1 MSRLRDGQLWIGGLK
16 EYMDEDF
23 IKTALR
29 VMGEAPPL
37 SVKVM
42 TIKFSDETAGYGF
55 INFANDQAAVT
66 VMHKLNGKMMPNTN
80 PPVRWRLNHSSNR
93 LLPGEKNFSV
103 WVGDLTPEVD
113 DLQLY
118 QFFSKRFQYLI
129 SAKVILD
136 ERGLSRGY
144 GFIRFNNEVEQQTA
158 MTSMNGM
165 SGLGGKPIKVSVA
178 VNKIKDGIN
187 RSDHEG
193 RPVSNQVLNDVMG
206 GSLVNKSSDLTSWE
220 THSND
225 QPAYVYDSAIYWQQ
239 YQHFQQQLQQQHQQ
253 LQQQHQQLQQ
263 QYQQFQQ
270 LYQQWQQWQQQHPPP
285 NAAAEQGAGAW
296 NQNSYDAS
304 QKELPAPEMRK
315 AEVVKVKKEKDHAP
329 AISDVFAK
337 SFVNNQNFN
346 MEAVIEGHVEVK
358 SEGDIDDTIKVD
370 TKLNSLEKKKA
381 ENVEKKHKDK
391 NKFDLKDL
399 KKNQKEKEKRKRKK
413 EDEDIAERM
422 KFPKRVVNSAPEGKE
437 EESTDEPKPKKAKK
451 KNSSG
456 VN

>member
-29 VMGEAPPL
+29 VMGEEPPL

-93 LLPGEKNFSV
+93 LLPGEKDFSV

-129 SAKVILD
+129 SAKVILN

-158 MTSMNGM
+158 MTSMNGI
-165 SGLGGKPIKVSVA
+165 SGLGGKPIKVSA
-178 VNKIKDGIN
+178 VNRIKGGMN
-187 RSDHEG
+187 RCDHEG
-193 RPVSNQVLNDVMG
+193 RHVPNQVLNDVMG
-206 GSLVNKSSDLTSWE
+206 GSLVNKSSNLNSWE
-220 THSND
+220 SLGNG
-225 QPAYVYDSAIYWQQ
+225 QPTYDSAAFWQQ

-270 LYQQWQQWQQQHPPP
+270 IYQQWQQWQQQHPPP
-285 NAAAEQGAGAW
+285 NAAAGQGAEAW
-296 NQNSYDAS
+296 RQKSYDAS
-304 QKELPAPEMRK
+304 QEELPAPEVRK
-315 AEVVKVKKEKDHAP
+315 AEVVKVKREKDHAA
-329 AISDVFAK
+329 AISAKSFAK
-337 SFVNNQNFN
+337 SFVIDENFN
-346 MEAVIEGHVEVK
+346 MEAVIGGHVEVK
-358 SEGDIDDTIKVD
+358 SEGDIDDTIKVSS
-370 TKLNSLEKKKA
+370 KLNSLEKKKA
-381 ENVEKKHKDK
+381 ENTEKKHKDK
-391 NKFDLKDL
+391 NKFDLKEL
-399 KKNQKEKEKRKRKK
+399 KQNQKEKERRKRKK
-413 EDEDIAERM
+413 EAEDIAERM
-422 KFPKRVVNSAPEGKE
+422 KFHKGVVNFAQEDKE
-437 EESTDEPKPKKAKK
+437 EESTDKTKPTKAKK
-451 KNSSG
+451 KKISG
-456 VN
+456 AN

>member
-329 AISDVFAK
+329 AISVVSAK
-337 SFVNNQNFN
+337 SQNFN

>member
-1 MSRLRDGQLWIGGLK
+1 
-16 EYMDEDF
+16 
-23 IKTALR
+23 
-29 VMGEAPPL
+29 MGEEPPL

-178 VNKIKDGIN
+178 LNRIKEGMDRCG
-187 RSDHEG
+187 HEG
-193 RPVSNQVLNDVMG
+193 RRVPNQVLNDVLG
-206 GSLVNKSSDLTSWE
+206 ESLVNKSSDLDSWE
-220 THSND
+220 SRGNG
-225 QPAYVYDSAIYWQQ
+225 QPAYDSATYWQQ

-285 NAAAEQGAGAW
+285 IAAAGQGAGGW
-296 NQNSYDAS
+296 NQSSYDAS
-304 QKELPAPEMRK
+304 QEELPAPEVRK
-315 AEVVKVKKEKDHAP
+315 AEVVKVKKEKDLAP

-337 SFVNNQNFN
+337 SFVNNQNSN
-346 MEAVIEGHVEVK
+346 MEAVIEDHVEVK
-358 SEGDIDDTIKVD
+358 SKGDIDDTIKVD
-370 TKLNSLEKKKA
+370 TKLNSLKKKKA

-391 NKFDLKDL
+391 NKL

-413 EDEDIAERM
+413 EAEDIAERM
-422 KFPKRVVNSAPEGKE
+422 KFQKGVVNFAQEVKE
-437 EESTDEPKPKKAKK
+437 EKSTDEPKPKKAKK
-451 KNSSG
+451 KNVSSA
-456 VN
+456 N

>member
-23 IKTALR
+23 IKTALK
-29 VMGEAPPL
+29 VMGEEPPL

-178 VNKIKDGIN
+178 LNRIKEGMDRCG
-187 RSDHEG
+187 HEG
-193 RPVSNQVLNDVMG
+193 RRVPNQVLNDVLG
-206 GSLVNKSSDLTSWE
+206 ESLVNKSSDLDSWE
-220 THSND
+220 SRGNG
-225 QPAYVYDSAIYWQQ
+225 QPAYDSATYWQQ

-285 NAAAEQGAGAW
+285 IAAAGQGAGGW
-296 NQNSYDAS
+296 NQSSYDAS
-304 QKELPAPEMRK
+304 QEELPAPEMRK
-315 AEVVKVKKEKDHAP
+315 TEVVKVKKEKDHAP

-370 TKLNSLEKKKA
+370 TKLNTLENKKA
-381 ENVEKKHKDK
+381 ENVEKKHKGK

>member
-29 VMGEAPPL
+29 VMGEEPPL

-93 LLPGEKNFSV
+93 LLPGEKDFSV

-129 SAKVILD
+129 SAKVILN

-158 MTSMNGM
+158 MTSMNGI
-165 SGLGGKPIKVSVA
+165 SGLGGKPIKVSA
-178 VNKIKDGIN
+178 VNRIKGGMN
-187 RSDHEG
+187 RCDHEG
-193 RPVSNQVLNDVMG
+193 RHVHPNQALNDVMG
-206 GSLVNKSSDLTSWE
+206 GSLVNKSSNLNSWE
-220 THSND
+220 SLGNG
-225 QPAYVYDSAIYWQQ
+225 QPTYDSAAFWQQ

-270 LYQQWQQWQQQHPPP
+270 IYQQWQQWQQQHPPP
-285 NAAAEQGAGAW
+285 NAAAGQGAEAW
-296 NQNSYDAS
+296 KQKSYDAS
-304 QKELPAPEMRK
+304 QEELSAPEVRK
-315 AEVVKVKKEKDHAP
+315 AEVVKVKKEKGHAA

-337 SFVNNQNFN
+337 SFVNNENFN
-346 MEAVIEGHVEVK
+346 MEAVLGGHVEVK
-358 SEGDIDDTIKVD
+358 SEGDIDDTIKVNS
-370 TKLNSLEKKKA
+370 KLNSLEKKKA
-381 ENVEKKHKDK
+381 ENTEKKHKDK
-391 NKFDLKDL
+391 NKFDLKEL
-399 KKNQKEKEKRKRKK
+399 KQNQKEKERRKRKK
-413 EDEDIAERM
+413 EAEDIAEKL
-422 KFPKRVVNSAPEGKE
+422 KFQKGVVNFAQEDKE
-437 EESTDEPKPKKAKK
+437 EESTGKPKPMKAKK
-451 KNSSG
+451 KKN
-456 VN
+456 

>member
-29 VMGEAPPL
+29 VMGEEPPL

-55 INFANDQAAVT
+55 INFANDQAAVM

-93 LLPGEKNFSV
+93 LLPGEKDLSV

-165 SGLGGKPIKVSVA
+165 SGLGGKPIKVSA
-178 VNKIKDGIN
+178 VNRIKGGMN
-187 RSDHEG
+187 RCDHEG
-193 RPVSNQVLNDVMG
+193 RHVPNQVLNDVMG
-206 GSLVNKSSDLTSWE
+206 GSLVNKSSNLNSWE
-220 THSND
+220 SLGNG
-225 QPAYVYDSAIYWQQ
+225 QPTYDSVTYWQQ

-270 LYQQWQQWQQQHPPP
+270 IYQQWQQWQQQHPPP
-285 NAAAEQGAGAW
+285 NAAAGQEAGAW
-296 NQNSYDAS
+296 KQNSYDAS
-304 QKELPAPEMRK
+304 QEELPAPEVRK
-315 AEVVKVKKEKDHAP
+315 AEVVKVKKEKDHTA
-329 AISDVFAK
+329 AISDAFAK
-337 SFVNNQNFN
+337 SFVNNENFN
-346 MEAVIEGHVEVK
+346 MKAVIERRVEVK

-370 TKLNSLEKKKA
+370 SKLNSLEKKSA
-381 ENVEKKHKDK
+381 ENTEEKHKDK
-391 NKFDLKDL
+391 NKFDPKELKQ
-399 KKNQKEKEKRKRKK
+399 NQKEMRKRKK
-413 EDEDIAERM
+413 EAEEIAETI
-422 KFPKRVVNSAPEGKE
+422 KFQKGVVNFAQEDKE
-437 EESTDEPKPKKAKK
+437 EESTGKPKPKKAKK
-451 KNSSG
+451 KNISG
-456 VN
+456 AN